1 MFNNLIFRVMKNVEN
16 DAVNG
21 KGKRKIA
28 IVCVAVVSLCVVA
41 FGCDKLRNPQ
51 TGTSGG
57 KGIEG
62 TYSGTFTVNYSDGT
76 GKSTGATTLEL
87 KNGRYTCTGN
97 HNRVPAGGSG
107 TYSISNGKIIF
118 ADEIIWTCDFDHGL
132 ILNGECGFTFDGKN
146 LKFSQDF
153 AGYALYEYD
162 FVKVKHN
169 ANP

>member
-1 MFNNLIFRVMKNVEN
+1 MKNVEN

-118 ADEIIWTCDFDHGL
+118 EDENIWTCDFDWNM
-132 ILNGECGFTFDGKN
+132 ILKGEYYYTFDGKK
-146 LKFSQDF
+146 LKFSENKNGV
-153 AGYALYEYD
+153 GYYEYD
-162 FVKVKHN
+162 LVKV
-169 ANP
+169 NP